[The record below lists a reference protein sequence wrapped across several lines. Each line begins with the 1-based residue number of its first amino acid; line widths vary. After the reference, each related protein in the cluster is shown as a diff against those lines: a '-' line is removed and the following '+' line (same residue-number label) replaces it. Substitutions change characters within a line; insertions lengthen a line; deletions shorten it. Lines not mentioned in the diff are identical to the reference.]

1 MDADHLPDPDSDFGS
16 GGSSR
21 GTFLTGWLACFSS
34 PNSTRDFI
42 FVFSEFLS
50 QTMIL
55 QKWTVMNE

>member
-16 GGSSR
+16 GGSST

-42 FVFSEFLS
+42 FVFSEFLDHF
-50 QTMIL
+50 
-55 QKWTVMNE
+55 